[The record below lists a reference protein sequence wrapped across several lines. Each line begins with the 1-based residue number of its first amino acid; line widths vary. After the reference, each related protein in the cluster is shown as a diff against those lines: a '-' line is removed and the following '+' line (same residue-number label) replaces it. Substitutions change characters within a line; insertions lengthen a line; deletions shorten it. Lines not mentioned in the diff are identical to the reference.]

1 MALSDNR
8 HVKATAI
15 YGHTESLPKLPRC
28 LNLPRCLT
36 KGEKIKIK
44 KSCAFFPSLI
54 LSSPLN
60 SQILKK
66 NRSLESLSFII
77 HGYWECTVP
86 VLPSYMLELQ
96 LATEQLSES
105 TKHSVIQA
113 RS

>member
-28 LNLPRCLT
+28 LNLPPCLT

-44 KSCAFFPSLI
+44 KSCGFFPSLI

-66 NRSLESLSFII
+66 NDHLKAYHLSFTAI
-77 HGYWECTVP
+77 GNSRCQFSQVTCWNYNW
-86 VLPSYMLELQ
+86 
-96 LATEQLSES
+96 QLSGYLKAPN
-105 TKHSVIQA
+105 TL
-113 RS
+113 